1 MQLIAIRH
9 AKTKWNYLKLL
20 QGRKDISIVYPE
32 GEELEK
38 IKENKNFIDQLKP
51 FDKVYTSSLKRTK
64 ETAYLHGF
72 SPRDLDEDNRM
83 DELDF
88 GENLEGIHRKN
99 IQELWEKALEY
110 PEETIF
116 GESLLDFEQR
126 IVSFLKNLQD
136 HERILLFGHG
146 VWIRAILSKLEY
158 GNLKC
163 LHKFPVDNLSYTEI
177 NVDKSTLQTG

>member
-20 QGRKDISIVYPE
+20 QGRKDISIIYPE

-126 IVSFLKNLQD
+126 IVSFLKSLQD